1 MRKVL
6 FLFSVLMCLFA
17 FQDVQAGGS
26 SPPGLKLEVAID
38 NYCPVSA
45 VVDAPLP
52 IMVAELYPTLYLVT
66 VYQGSVCQGDGILK
80 SDYNY
85 FISSNFYNLHSEV
98 TDQMIPTKEYSSL
111 GYSMW
116 N

>member
-38 NYCPVSA
+38 NYCPVFA

-52 IMVAELYPTLYLVT
+52 IMVAELYPTLYYISA
-66 VYQGSVCQGDGILK
+66 YQGSVCQGDGILK
-80 SDYNY
+80 SVDSYT
-85 FISSNFYNLHSEV
+85 ISSNIYKLHSEF
-98 TDQMIPTKEYSSL
+98 TNDAKKEYSSL